1 MPSKRCSLRTRGG
14 RNILDRIKIGTRGS
28 ALALW
33 QANFIAGRLKEKFP
47 TLEVELIR
55 VTTKGDK
62 ILDTPL
68 SKIGGKGL
76 FIKELEAQ
84 LLDGSIDL
92 AVHSLKDVPTE
103 LPGGL
108 TLAAITERAEPFDAF
123 ISNKFNSIA
132 ELPRGAIVGT
142 SSLRRRAQL
151 LAVRS
156 DLSIEDLRGNVD
168 TRLRRLD
175 EGKFDAIILAA
186 VGLKRLGHGDR
197 IKKILPTSEM
207 IPAVGQGALAIEIA
221 EGGRVE
227 NFVRELDDPISRAA
241 VSAERSFLKIV
252 EGGCQIPV
260 GVFASIVDGNLYVE
274 GVIASIDGRELVRGS
289 IVGSLD
295 RAAEL
300 GAQLAHQ
307 LLDDGGRNILDTI
320 NHG

>member
-1 MPSKRCSLRTRGG
+1 M
-14 RNILDRIKIGTRGS
+14 DRIKIGTRGS

-33 QANFIAGRLKEKFP
+33 QANFIAAELSKKFP
-47 TLEVELIR
+47 MLEVELIR

-62 ILDTPL
+62 ILDSPL

-76 FIKELEAQ
+76 FTKELEMR

-103 LPGGL
+103 LPSGL

-151 LAVRS
+151 LSIRS
-156 DLSIEDLRGNVD
+156 DLQIRDLRGNVD

-175 EGKFDAIILAA
+175 EGKFDAIVLAA
-186 VGLKRLGHGDR
+186 IGLKRLGHGDR
-197 IKKILPTSEM
+197 IKKILPISEM

-227 NFVRELDDPISRAA
+227 NFVRVLDDPISRAA
-241 VSAERSFLKIV
+241 VSAERAFLRVV
-252 EGGCQIPV
+252 EGGCQVPV
-260 GVFASIVDGNLYVE
+260 GVFASIVGEGLRIE
-274 GVIASIDGRELVRGS
+274 GVIASPDGREIVRGS

-300 GAQLAHQ
+300 GAKLAHQ
-307 LLDDGGRNILDTI
+307 LLDDGGRNILETI